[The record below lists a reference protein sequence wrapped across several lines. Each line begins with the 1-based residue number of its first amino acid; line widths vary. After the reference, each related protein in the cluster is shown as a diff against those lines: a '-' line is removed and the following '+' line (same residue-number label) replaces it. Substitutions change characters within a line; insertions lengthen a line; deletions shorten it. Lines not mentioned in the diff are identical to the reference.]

1 MEKMARVVALI
12 PAAGCGRRMG
22 SQKPKAF
29 LPLGGIPLLTR
40 TLQKFELCAQVDE
53 ILPLVP
59 EGKVSICEEEIV
71 RRPGLRKVRRIL
83 AGGPERQ
90 DSVYL
95 GLKAIEGKADFVIIH
110 DGARPFVSSEL
121 IELAL
126 SASKC
131 WKAVVA
137 AIPAGDT
144 IKEVSL
150 DGEIL
155 RTVDRRHLW
164 IIQTPQSFEYGLI
177 ARAHEKAKEEGF
189 YGTDDASLVERLGVP
204 VRVIEGSRFNFK
216 ITTPEDLI
224 LGKALLK
231 YLK

>member
-1 MEKMARVVALI
+1 MARVVALI
-12 PAAGCGRRMG
+12 PAAGYGRRMS

-71 RRPGLRKVRRIL
+71 RRSGLRKVRRIL

-126 SASKC
+126 SKSKC

-204 VRVIEGSRFNFK
+204 VRVIEGSRFNLK

-224 LGKALLK
+224 LGEALLK

>member
-1 MEKMARVVALI
+1 M
-12 PAAGCGRRMG
+12 
-22 SQKPKAF
+22 
-29 LPLGGIPLLTR
+29 
-40 TLQKFELCAQVDE
+40 
-53 ILPLVP
+53 
-59 EGKVSICEEEIV
+59 
-71 RRPGLRKVRRIL
+71 
-83 AGGPERQ
+83 
-90 DSVYL
+90 
-95 GLKAIEGKADFVIIH
+95 
-110 DGARPFVSSEL
+110 
-121 IELAL
+121 
-126 SASKC
+126 
-131 WKAVVA
+131 A

-177 ARAHEKAKEEGF
+177 AQAHEKAKEEGF

-204 VRVIEGSRFNFK
+204 VRVIEGSRFNLK

-224 LGKALLK
+224 LGEALLK